1 MTDREKVE
9 RESGRLAEKL
19 ESGMNLTRAE
29 KMFGAALV
37 RLGIDLA
44 DEKITEAEFYEE
56 AASMIAEEK
65 QNDSLDDAWNQAI
78 K

>member
-56 AASMIAEEK
+56 AASMIAKEK
-65 QNDSLDDAWNQAI
+65 QNDALDDAWNQAI